1 MWSMIESCSWLVLLH
16 FKFTVLSDE
25 WCAEKNI
32 VYMPYTCV
40 FPGKDSGF
48 LHLKK
53 QKNFKAISTLEE
65 QLCPAPHYKHC
76 PFLNLLQNLN
86 MLAQNIL
93 LCVSLREGRGK

>member
-1 MWSMIESCSWLVLLH
+1 MMESCSWLVLLH

-32 VYMPYTCV
+32 VYMPYMCV
-40 FPGKDSGF
+40 FPGRDTGF
-48 LHLKK
+48 LHLKNK
-53 QKNFKAISTLEE
+53 MFKAISTLEE
-65 QLCPAPHYKHC
+65 HLCPVPHYKHG
-76 PFLNLLQNLN
+76 PFLNLLQNRN